1 MVQNQF
7 WNFLSRR
14 RRKKI
19 ISYKMNKNVIQQDY
33 NVTVHDRRVQNN
45 HNSLLIWFTGLSGSG
60 KSTLANQLEVH
71 LHKENLKTY
80 VLDGD
85 NIRRGLN
92 TDLDFTPE
100 GRKENLRRIAE
111 TAKLFID
118 AGVVTL
124 AAFIS
129 PLEKD
134 RNKIKEIVGK
144 DNFIEV
150 YVEASVS
157 ACEERDVKGLYQ
169 KARNGEIKN
178 FTGISAPYEAPTNPD
193 VLVNSEKESIA
204 ECIQI
209 IMDKIKTKLQLPSHE

>member
-1 MVQNQF
+1 
-7 WNFLSRR
+7 
-14 RRKKI
+14 
-19 ISYKMNKNVIQQDY
+19 MNKNVIQQDY
-33 NVTVHDRRVQNN
+33 NVSVEHRRKQNK

-60 KSTLANQLEVH
+60 KSTLANQVEVA
-71 LHKENLKTY
+71 LHEQGLKTY

-118 AGVVTL
+118 AGVITL

-129 PLEKD
+129 PLQKD
-134 RNKIKEIVGK
+134 REKIKQIVG
-144 DNFIEV
+144 DENFIEI
-150 YVEASVS
+150 YVEASVEI
-157 ACEERDVKGLYQ
+157 CEKRDVKGLYQ

-178 FTGISAPYEAPTNPD
+178 FTGISAPYEAPENPD
-193 VLVNSEKESIA
+193 VIVNSEKETIKESV
-204 ECIQI
+204 QI
-209 IMDKIKTKLQLPSHE
+209 VMDQIKTKLELPSHE

>member
-1 MVQNQF
+1 
-7 WNFLSRR
+7 
-14 RRKKI
+14 
-19 ISYKMNKNVIQQDY
+19 MNKNVIQQDY
-33 NVTVHDRRVQNN
+33 NVSVEHRRKQNK

-60 KSTLANQLEVH
+60 KSTLANQVEVA
-71 LHKENLKTY
+71 LHEQGLRTY

-111 TAKLFID
+111 AAKLFID

-129 PLEKD
+129 PLQKD
-134 RNKIKEIVGK
+134 REKIKQIVGK
-144 DNFIEV
+144 ENFIEIYV
-150 YVEASVS
+150 KASVEA
-157 ACEERDVKGLYQ
+157 CEKRDVKGLYQ

-178 FTGISAPYEAPTNPD
+178 FTGISAPYEEPENPD
-193 VLVNSEKESIA
+193 VVVNSEKETIA
-204 ECIQI
+204 ESIQI
-209 IMDKIKTKLQLPSHE
+209 IMDQIKTKLELPSHE

>member
-1 MVQNQF
+1 
-7 WNFLSRR
+7 
-14 RRKKI
+14 
-19 ISYKMNKNVIQQDY
+19 MNKNVIQQDY
-33 NVTVHDRRVQNN
+33 NVSVEHRRKQNK

-60 KSTLANQLEVH
+60 KSTLANQVEVA
-71 LHKENLKTY
+71 LHEQGLRTY

-111 TAKLFID
+111 AAKLFID

-129 PLEKD
+129 PLQKD
-134 RNKIKEIVGK
+134 REKIKQIVGK
-144 DNFIEV
+144 ENFIEI
-150 YVEASVS
+150 YVKASVET
-157 ACEERDVKGLYQ
+157 CEKRDVKGLYQ

-178 FTGISAPYEAPTNPD
+178 FTGISAPYEEPENPD
-193 VLVNSEKESIA
+193 VIVNSEKETIA
-204 ECIQI
+204 ESIQI
-209 IMDKIKTKLQLPSHE
+209 IMDQIKTKLELPSHE

>member
-1 MVQNQF
+1 
-7 WNFLSRR
+7 
-14 RRKKI
+14 
-19 ISYKMNKNVIQQDY
+19 MNKNVIQQDY
-33 NVTVHDRRVQNN
+33 NVTVQDRRAQNN

-134 RNKIKEIVGK
+134 RNKIREIVGK

-157 ACEERDVKGLYQ
+157 TCEERDVKGLYQ

-204 ECIQI
+204 ECIQV

>member
-1 MVQNQF
+1 
-7 WNFLSRR
+7 
-14 RRKKI
+14 
-19 ISYKMNKNVIQQDY
+19 MNKNVIQQDY
-33 NVTVHDRRVQNN
+33 NVSVEHRRKQNK

-60 KSTLANQLEVH
+60 KSTLANQVEVA
-71 LHKENLKTY
+71 LHEQGLRTY

-111 TAKLFID
+111 AAKLFID

-129 PLEKD
+129 PLQKD
-134 RNKIKEIVGK
+134 REKIKQIVGK
-144 DNFIEV
+144 ENFIEI
-150 YVEASVS
+150 YVKASVET
-157 ACEERDVKGLYQ
+157 CEKRDVKGLYQ

-178 FTGISAPYEAPTNPD
+178 FTGISAPYEEPENPD
-193 VLVNSEKESIA
+193 VVVNSEKETIA
-204 ECIQI
+204 ESIQI
-209 IMDKIKTKLQLPSHE
+209 IMDQIKTKLELPSHE

>member
-1 MVQNQF
+1 
-7 WNFLSRR
+7 
-14 RRKKI
+14 
-19 ISYKMNKNVIQQDY
+19 MNKNVIQQDY
-33 NVTVHDRRVQNN
+33 NVSVEHRRKQNK

-60 KSTLANQLEVH
+60 KSTLANQVEVA
-71 LHKENLKTY
+71 LHEQGLRTY

-111 TAKLFID
+111 AAKLFID

-129 PLEKD
+129 PLQKD
-134 RNKIKEIVGK
+134 REKIKQIVGK
-144 DNFIEV
+144 ENFIEV
-150 YVEASVS
+150 YVKASVE
-157 ACEERDVKGLYQ
+157 ACEKRDVKGLYQ

-178 FTGISAPYEAPTNPD
+178 FTGISAPYEEPENPD
-193 VLVNSEKESIA
+193 VIVNSEKETIA
-204 ECIQI
+204 ESIQI
-209 IMDKIKTKLQLPSHE
+209 IMDQIKTKLELPSHE

>member
-1 MVQNQF
+1 M
-7 WNFLSRR
+7 
-14 RRKKI
+14 KKLKLQQKI
-19 ISYKMNKNVIQQDY
+19 KKMNKNVIQQDY
-33 NVTVHDRRVQNN
+33 NVSVEHRRKQNK

-60 KSTLANQLEVH
+60 KSTLANQVEVA
-71 LHKENLKTY
+71 LHEQGLRTY

-111 TAKLFID
+111 AAKLFID

-129 PLEKD
+129 PLQKD
-134 RNKIKEIVGK
+134 REKIKQIVGK
-144 DNFIEV
+144 ENFIEIYV
-150 YVEASVS
+150 KASVEA
-157 ACEERDVKGLYQ
+157 CEKRDVKGLYQ

-178 FTGISAPYEAPTNPD
+178 FTGISAPYEEPENPD
-193 VLVNSEKESIA
+193 VIVNSEKETIA
-204 ECIQI
+204 ESIQI
-209 IMDKIKTKLQLPSHE
+209 IMDQIKTKLELPSHE

>member
-1 MVQNQF
+1 
-7 WNFLSRR
+7 
-14 RRKKI
+14 
-19 ISYKMNKNVIQQDY
+19 MNKNVIQQDY
-33 NVTVHDRRVQNN
+33 NVSVEHRRKQNK

-60 KSTLANQLEVH
+60 KSTLANQVEVA
-71 LHKENLKTY
+71 LHEQGLRTY

-111 TAKLFID
+111 AAKLFID

-129 PLEKD
+129 PLQKD
-134 RNKIKEIVGK
+134 REKIKQIAGK
-144 DNFIEV
+144 ENFIEIYV
-150 YVEASVS
+150 KASVEA
-157 ACEERDVKGLYQ
+157 CEKRDVKGLYQ

-178 FTGISAPYEAPTNPD
+178 FTGISAPYEEPENPD
-193 VLVNSEKESIA
+193 VVVNSEKETIA
-204 ECIQI
+204 ESIQI
-209 IMDKIKTKLQLPSHE
+209 IMDQIKTKLELPSHE

>member
-1 MVQNQF
+1 
-7 WNFLSRR
+7 
-14 RRKKI
+14 
-19 ISYKMNKNVIQQDY
+19 MNKNVIQQDY
-33 NVTVHDRRVQNN
+33 NVSVEHRRKQNK

-60 KSTLANQLEVH
+60 KSTLANQVEVA
-71 LHKENLKTY
+71 LHEQGLRTY

-111 TAKLFID
+111 AAKLFID

-129 PLEKD
+129 PLQKD
-134 RNKIKEIVGK
+134 REKIKQIAGK
-144 DNFIEV
+144 ENFIEIYV
-150 YVEASVS
+150 KASVEA
-157 ACEERDVKGLYQ
+157 CEKRDVKGLYQ

-178 FTGISAPYEAPTNPD
+178 FTGISAPYEEPENPD
-193 VLVNSEKESIA
+193 VIVNSEKETIA
-204 ECIQI
+204 ESIQI
-209 IMDKIKTKLQLPSHE
+209 IMDQIKTKLELPSHE

>member
-1 MVQNQF
+1 
-7 WNFLSRR
+7 
-14 RRKKI
+14 
-19 ISYKMNKNVIQQDY
+19 MNKNVIQQDY
-33 NVTVHDRRVQNN
+33 NVSVEHRRKQNK

-60 KSTLANQLEVH
+60 KSTLANQVEVA
-71 LHKENLKTY
+71 LHEQGLRTY

-111 TAKLFID
+111 AAKLFID

-129 PLEKD
+129 PLQRD
-134 RNKIKEIVGK
+134 REKIKQIVGK
-144 DNFIEV
+144 ENFIEIYV
-150 YVEASVS
+150 KASVEA
-157 ACEERDVKGLYQ
+157 CEKRDVKGLYQ

-178 FTGISAPYEAPTNPD
+178 FTGISAPYEEPENPD
-193 VLVNSEKESIA
+193 VVVNSEKETIA
-204 ECIQI
+204 ESIQI
-209 IMDKIKTKLQLPSHE
+209 IMDQIKTKLELPSHE

>member
-1 MVQNQF
+1 
-7 WNFLSRR
+7 
-14 RRKKI
+14 
-19 ISYKMNKNVIQQDY
+19 MNKNVIQQDY
-33 NVTVHDRRVQNN
+33 NVSVEHRRRQNK

-60 KSTLANQLEVH
+60 KSTLANQVEVA
-71 LHKENLKTY
+71 LHEQGLRTY

-111 TAKLFID
+111 AAKLFID

-129 PLEKD
+129 PLQKD
-134 RNKIKEIVGK
+134 REKIKQIVGK
-144 DNFIEV
+144 ENFIEIYV
-150 YVEASVS
+150 KASVEA
-157 ACEERDVKGLYQ
+157 CEKRDVKGLYQ

-178 FTGISAPYEAPTNPD
+178 FTGISAPYEEPENPD
-193 VLVNSEKESIA
+193 VVVNSEKETIA
-204 ECIQI
+204 ESIQI
-209 IMDKIKTKLQLPSHE
+209 IMDQIKTKLELPSHE

>member
-1 MVQNQF
+1 
-7 WNFLSRR
+7 
-14 RRKKI
+14 
-19 ISYKMNKNVIQQDY
+19 MNKNVIQQDY
-33 NVTVHDRRVQNN
+33 NVSVEHRRKQNK

-60 KSTLANQLEVH
+60 KSTLANQVEVA
-71 LHKENLKTY
+71 LHEQGLRTY

-111 TAKLFID
+111 AAKLFID

-129 PLEKD
+129 PLQKD
-134 RNKIKEIVGK
+134 REKIKQIVGK
-144 DNFIEV
+144 ENFIEI
-150 YVEASVS
+150 YVKASVEV
-157 ACEERDVKGLYQ
+157 CEKRDVKGLYQ

-178 FTGISAPYEAPTNPD
+178 FTGISAPYEEPENPD
-193 VLVNSEKESIA
+193 VIVNSEKETIA
-204 ECIQI
+204 ESIQI
-209 IMDKIKTKLQLPSHE
+209 IMDQIKTKLELPSHE

>member
-1 MVQNQF
+1 
-7 WNFLSRR
+7 
-14 RRKKI
+14 
-19 ISYKMNKNVIQQDY
+19 MNKNVIQQNY
-33 NVTVHDRRVQNN
+33 NITVNERRQQNK

-60 KSTLANQLEVH
+60 KSTLANQVEVA
-71 LHKENLKTY
+71 LREQGLRTY

-111 TAKLFID
+111 AAKLFID

-129 PLEKD
+129 PLQKD
-134 RNKIKEIVGK
+134 REKIKQIVGK
-144 DNFIEV
+144 ENFIEIYV
-150 YVEASVS
+150 KASVEA
-157 ACEERDVKGLYQ
+157 CEKRDIKGLYQ

-178 FTGISAPYEAPTNPD
+178 FTGISAPYEEPENPD
-193 VLVNSEKESIA
+193 VVVNSEKETIA
-204 ECIQI
+204 ESIQI
-209 IMDKIKTKLQLPSHE
+209 IMDQIKTKLELPSHE

>member
-1 MVQNQF
+1 
-7 WNFLSRR
+7 
-14 RRKKI
+14 
-19 ISYKMNKNVIQQDY
+19 MNKNVIQQDY
-33 NVTVHDRRVQNN
+33 NVSVEHRRKQNK

-60 KSTLANQLEVH
+60 KSTLANQVEVA
-71 LHKENLKTY
+71 LHEQGLRTY

-111 TAKLFID
+111 ASKLFID

-129 PLEKD
+129 PLQKD
-134 RNKIKEIVGK
+134 REKIKQIVGK
-144 DNFIEV
+144 ENFIEIYV
-150 YVEASVS
+150 KASVEA
-157 ACEERDVKGLYQ
+157 CEKRDIKGLYQ

-178 FTGISAPYEAPTNPD
+178 FTGISAPYEEPENPD
-193 VLVNSEKESIA
+193 VVVNSEKETIA
-204 ECIQI
+204 ESIQI
-209 IMDKIKTKLQLPSHE
+209 IMDQIKTKLELPSHE

>member
-1 MVQNQF
+1 
-7 WNFLSRR
+7 
-14 RRKKI
+14 
-19 ISYKMNKNVIQQDY
+19 MNKNVIQQNY
-33 NVTVHDRRVQNN
+33 NITVNERRQQNK

-60 KSTLANQLEVH
+60 KSTLANQVEVA
-71 LHKENLKTY
+71 LHEQGLRTY

-129 PLEKD
+129 PLQKD
-134 RNKIKEIVGK
+134 RENIKQIVGE
-144 DNFIEV
+144 DNFIEIYV
-150 YVEASVS
+150 KASVEA
-157 ACEERDVKGLYQ
+157 CEKRDVKGLYQ
-169 KARNGEIKN
+169 KARDGEIKN
-178 FTGISAPYEAPTNPD
+178 FTGISAPYEEPKNPD
-193 VLVNSEKESIA
+193 VVVNSEKETIA
-204 ECIQI
+204 ESIQI
-209 IMDKIKTKLQLPSHE
+209 IMDQIKTKLELPSHE

>member
-1 MVQNQF
+1 
-7 WNFLSRR
+7 
-14 RRKKI
+14 
-19 ISYKMNKNVIQQDY
+19 MNKNVIQQDY
-33 NVTVHDRRVQNN
+33 NVSVEHRRKQNK

-60 KSTLANQLEVH
+60 KSTLANQVEVA
-71 LHKENLKTY
+71 LHEQGLRTY

-111 TAKLFID
+111 AAKLFID

-129 PLEKD
+129 PLQKD
-134 RNKIKEIVGK
+134 REKIKQIVGK
-144 DNFIEV
+144 ENFIEV
-150 YVEASVS
+150 YVKASVE
-157 ACEERDVKGLYQ
+157 ACEKRDVKGLYQ

-178 FTGISAPYEAPTNPD
+178 FTGIIAPYEEPENPD
-193 VLVNSEKESIA
+193 VVVNSEKETIA
-204 ECIQI
+204 ESIQI
-209 IMDKIKTKLQLPSHE
+209 IMDQIKTKLELPSHE

>member
-1 MVQNQF
+1 
-7 WNFLSRR
+7 
-14 RRKKI
+14 
-19 ISYKMNKNVIQQDY
+19 MNKNVIQQDY
-33 NVTVHDRRVQNN
+33 NVSVEHRRKQNK

-60 KSTLANQLEVH
+60 KSTLANQVEVA
-71 LHKENLKTY
+71 LHEQGLRTY

-111 TAKLFID
+111 AAKLFID

-129 PLEKD
+129 PLQKD
-134 RNKIKEIVGK
+134 REKIKQIAGK
-144 DNFIEV
+144 ENFIEIYV
-150 YVEASVS
+150 KASVEA
-157 ACEERDVKGLYQ
+157 CEKRDIKGLYQ

-178 FTGISAPYEAPTNPD
+178 FTGISAPYEEPENPD
-193 VLVNSEKESIA
+193 VVVNSEKETIA
-204 ECIQI
+204 ESIQI
-209 IMDKIKTKLQLPSHE
+209 IMDQIKTKLELPSHE

>member
-1 MVQNQF
+1 
-7 WNFLSRR
+7 
-14 RRKKI
+14 
-19 ISYKMNKNVIQQDY
+19 MNKNVIQQDY
-33 NVTVHDRRVQNN
+33 NVSVEHRRKQNK

-60 KSTLANQLEVH
+60 KSTLANQVEVA
-71 LHKENLKTY
+71 LHEQGLRTY

-111 TAKLFID
+111 AAKLFID

-129 PLEKD
+129 PLQKD
-134 RNKIKEIVGK
+134 REKIKQIVGK
-144 DNFIEV
+144 ENFIEIYV
-150 YVEASVS
+150 KASVEA
-157 ACEERDVKGLYQ
+157 CEKRDIKGLYQ

-178 FTGISAPYEAPTNPD
+178 FTGISAPYEEPENPD
-193 VLVNSEKESIA
+193 VIVNSEKETIA
-204 ECIQI
+204 ESIQI
-209 IMDKIKTKLQLPSHE
+209 IMDQIKTKLELPSHE